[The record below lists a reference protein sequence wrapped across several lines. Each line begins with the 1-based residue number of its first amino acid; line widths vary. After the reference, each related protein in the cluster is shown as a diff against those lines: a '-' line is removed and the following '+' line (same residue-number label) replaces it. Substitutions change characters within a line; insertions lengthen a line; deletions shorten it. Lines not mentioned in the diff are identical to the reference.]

1 MKAKG
6 GDGMTIGESIRYH
19 RKRLGLTQAELA
31 DRLGVTPQAVSKW
44 ESGVGLPDITMAVPL
59 ARALGTTTDE
69 LLRFGERYQEWE
81 ALYVKTV
88 DETKARDPKALLE
101 VSLAA
106 LKEFPYDRIFL
117 YRAAVWNL
125 ELAVVS
131 EDDNKSRNYLGEALV
146 HAWSYRDMSPGDQQ
160 AKDFYKRMM
169 SRCQLVNGLYELKP
183 EFRGPDVRFVI

>member
-1 MKAKG
+1 
-6 GDGMTIGESIRYH
+6 MTIGESIRYH
-19 RKRLGLTQAELA
+19 RKRLKLTQAELA

-44 ESGVGLPDITMAVPL
+44 ESGVGLPDITMAAPL

-69 LLRFGERYQEWE
+69 LLRFGERYQEFE

-106 LKEFPYDRIFL
+106 LKEFPYDRTFL

-146 HAWSYRDMSPGDQQ
+146 HARRYRDMSPGDQQ